1 MAHRAVTRADT
12 LPARRSIARRVAIIG
27 VSRDP
32 KHFSQAVAR
41 EFVAQGY
48 DVAVVNPA
56 EETIGSFQSFPRISD
71 VNPTVDAALILTPPA
86 ITAPVLAE
94 VIAAN
99 VGNIWIYRRMNV
111 PGADGVIAACEGANV
126 NVIQGECPLMFL
138 PNGSFI
144 HRFHAGLRKLTLS
157 YPH

>member
-1 MAHRAVTRADT
+1 MRNVTPLNRIQRF
-12 LPARRSIARRVAIIG
+12 LGQRRIAIIG

-32 KHFSQAVAR
+32 KHFSQVVAR

-56 EETIGSFQSFPRISD
+56 EQVIGSFQSFRHISD
-71 VNPTVDAALILTPPA
+71 VTPKPDAALILTAPA
-86 ITAPVLAE
+86 IAAPILAE
-94 VIAAN
+94 VIAAGI
-99 VGNIWIYRRMNV
+99 GNIWIYRRMTA
-111 PGADGVIAACEGANV
+111 PGAEGVIAACVSANI

-144 HRFHAGLRKLTLS
+144 HRFHAGLRKLALS